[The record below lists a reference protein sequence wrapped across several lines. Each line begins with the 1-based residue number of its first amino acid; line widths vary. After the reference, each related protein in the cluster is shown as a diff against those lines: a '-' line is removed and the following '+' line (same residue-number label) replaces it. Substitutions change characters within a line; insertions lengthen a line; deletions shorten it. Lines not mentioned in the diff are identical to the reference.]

1 MEQQPRGG
9 VDGIGFDLDVD
20 VVLSLSSVVVST
32 KKGWIDGL
40 RSSRVK
46 ASSSHSTAMAL
57 MLSSSSQELS
67 RR

>member
-1 MEQQPRGG
+1 MDLQLRGG
-9 VDGIGFDLDVD
+9 VSGIRFDSVMD
-20 VVLSLSSVVVST
+20 VVLSLSSVVFAT
-32 KKGWIDGL
+32 KNGWTDGPT
-40 RSSRVK
+40 SSRVK